1 MSREVSA
8 WICGD
13 GNPFAAEIRV
23 LQIARRERGVLQAG
37 GSYLHGLRQILADR
51 SKSVCAYGPRR
62 RWHRHRRP
70 GTIYIEPR
78 LQFGHPHSLSLVS
91 SPLHDRNEA
100 HRAAR
105 VARQSRRR
113 LYRPRLY
120 GQRVCS
126 SFSCIAVRPMCID
139 TDRLIVRTTRN
150 ARAPKSFG
158 RTGLVS
164 TFLRYAAASS
174 SPEQFSLRHL
184 RPIRSRE

>member
-70 GTIYIEPR
+70 GTIYIGPR
-78 LQFGHPHSLSLVS
+78 PQVRHPHPLSIVS
-91 SPLHDRNEA
+91 SPLRDRNEA
-100 HRAAR
+100 HRAVR

-113 LYRPRLY
+113 LCRPRLY

-126 SFSCIAVRPMCID
+126 SFSCMAIQPMGVD
-139 TDRLIVRTTRN
+139 MDRSIVRTTRN

-158 RTGLVS
+158 RTELVS
-164 TFLRYAAASS
+164 TFIRYATASS
-174 SPEQFSLRHL
+174 TPEQFSLRHL
-184 RPIRSRE
+184 RPIRSCE